1 MPQAEISLSGSVK
14 ENQKDES
21 PAAEFSLA
29 IKDNTAVDYDGAKRI
44 TVPKNG
50 SHIIDVPSNQDPRF
64 LALLVISGASLIV
77 NLRKPATDANGIEI
91 VRFFYA
97 EVKNV
102 TQLKL
107 TNPNAEDVVVRLF
120 LVCGAKAA

>member
-14 ENQKDES
+14 ESQKDEK
-21 PAAEFSLA
+21 PAAEFSFTT
-29 IKDNTAVDYDGAKRI
+29 KDNTVVDYDGAKRI

-50 SHIIDVPSNQDPRF
+50 SHIIEIPANQDPRF
-64 LALLVISGASLIV
+64 LALLVSSGPSLIV
-77 NLRKPATDANGIEI
+77 NLRKPATEANGIEI

-102 TQLKL
+102 EHLKL
-107 TNPNAEDVVVRLF
+107 TNPNSEDVIVRLF
-120 LVCGAKAA
+120 LVCGAKAV